1 MLAVASFF
9 VSDADLKQMLG
20 VQIPEQML
28 KGILP
33 LILGALIMM
42 TCTTS
47 VSLSL
52 EGKNLWILKS
62 LPITKEEI
70 YKGKMLF
77 NLLLQIPTALIS
89 SALLA
94 VRFRVTGMTLITL
107 FVYPMAAA
115 FAGTETTVVK
125 QSAASFFA
133 LIFGIIVSILFMG
146 LIFFVGDV
154 SVGVLGVA
162 EAGVLFLI
170 AAGLWSYCRRVEF

>member
-1 MLAVASFF
+1 MCIRDSF
-9 VSDADLKQMLG
+9 VSDADLKRMLG

-77 NLLLQIPTALIS
+77 KMCIRDRHGS
-89 SALLA
+89 
-94 VRFRVTGMTLITL
+94 R
-107 FVYPMAAA
+107 
-115 FAGTETTVVK
+115 
-125 QSAASFFA
+125 
-133 LIFGIIVSILFMG
+133 
-146 LIFFVGDV
+146 
-154 SVGVLGVA
+154 
-162 EAGVLFLI
+162 
-170 AAGLWSYCRRVEF
+170 

>member
-1 MLAVASFF
+1 
-9 VSDADLKQMLG
+9 
-20 VQIPEQML
+20 
-28 KGILP
+28 
-33 LILGALIMM
+33 M

-107 FVYPMAAA
+107 FVYPVAAA
-115 FAGTETTVVK
+115 FAGTVWGLFINLKLPVYNWTNETTVVK

-133 LIFGIIVSILFMG
+133 LIFWNHCEHSVYGTHIFCGRCFGGSSWSGRSRGAVPDCSGTLELLQESGILTLS
-146 LIFFVGDV
+146 
-154 SVGVLGVA
+154 
-162 EAGVLFLI
+162 FLLDI
-170 AAGLWSYCRRVEF
+170 

>member
-1 MLAVASFF
+1 MGIGVLMSLMLAVASFF
-9 VSDADLKQMLG
+9 VSDADLKRMLG

-70 YKGKMLF
+70 YKGK
-77 NLLLQIPTALIS
+77 NVVQ
-89 SALLA
+89 
-94 VRFRVTGMTLITL
+94 
-107 FVYPMAAA
+107 FV
-115 FAGTETTVVK
+115 
-125 QSAASFFA
+125 ASD
-133 LIFGIIVSILFMG
+133 S
-146 LIFFVGDV
+146 D
-154 SVGVLGVA
+154 STD
-162 EAGVLFLI
+162 
-170 AAGLWSYCRRVEF
+170 